1 MFASE
6 IPIYGSFKLTAFDE
20 EWKLVQEMEQDQLS
34 TTVTNY
40 LFKIAEDPYEYNNL
54 AGEYPEV
61 VDDMSRAIM
70 DWRACTRSV
79 VRARF

>member
-1 MFASE
+1 
-6 IPIYGSFKLTAFDE
+6 
-20 EWKLVQEMEQDQLS
+20 MEQDQLS

-61 VDDMSRAIM
+61 VDDMSRAIWM
-70 DWRACTRSV
+70 LAPYIRSV
-79 VRARF
+79 ERARFDTAAGLATPKGLGELSEITG